1 MKDLITRNGQK
12 NVTSFDDAI
21 STDFGIDGIY
31 ANIGEEFSY
40 TIPTIDVFQ
49 INNGVGVIQSRK
61 FKIVDGTNEQINL
74 NPTTGSTVYWYL
86 IYAEID
92 LRDSENQ
99 TFSIESTYLTG
110 QYPITPNSD
119 DLRVNPNGRAYMPLY
134 TFKQTS
140 GGVIEVL
147 QKFRKISPGE
157 IANADNSTK
166 TNYSYQQSDGTIIF
180 KKFIRKYYCKN
191 NICW

>member
-1 MKDLITRNGQK
+1 MFEN
-12 NVTSFDDAI
+12 
-21 STDFGIDGIY
+21 
-31 ANIGEEFSY
+31 
-40 TIPTIDVFQ
+40 
-49 INNGVGVIQSRK
+49 
-61 FKIVDGTNEQINL
+61 GTNEQINL
-74 NPTTGSTVYWYL
+74 NPTGSTVWYL

-147 QKFRKISPGE
+147 QKIQEK
-157 IANADNSTK
+157 
-166 TNYSYQQSDGTIIF
+166 
-180 KKFIRKYYCKN
+180 
-191 NICW
+191 